1 MQRASTRR
9 CSRRQAKPQRPSGTQ
24 GQGQAR
30 DHQARDHCDHE
41 AEMPRPNDETR
52 DAVSIDTYVQFLL
65 LGIGAGAIYA
75 AIALGLL
82 LTYRSSGVINFAHAA
97 AAMYAAYVFV
107 GLRVDGD
114 LLLPLP
120 GAAGRIHLHTLPTAA
135 AATVAVVAPALLELA
150 IYFLVFRPLRD
161 APALSGLVASVGVMV
176 ALQAIVTLQYGADAV
191 SVPRI
196 LPATPIH
203 LGSVVLPSDRLWLA
217 AIVIAATAGLSSL
230 YRFTRFGL

>member
-9 CSRRQAKPQRPSGTQ
+9 CSRRQEKPQRPSGTQ
-24 GQGQAR
+24 GQGQGRAR

-65 LGIGAGAIYA
+65 LGTGAGAIYA

-82 LTYRSSGVINFAHAA
+82 MTYRSSGVINFAHGA
-97 AAMYAAYVFV
+97 AAMYGAYVFV

-120 GAAGRIHLHTLPTAA
+120 GAVGRVHVHQL
-135 AATVAVVAPALLELA
+135 
-150 IYFLVFRPLRD
+150 
-161 APALSGLVASVGVMV
+161 GG
-176 ALQAIVTLQYGADAV
+176 
-191 SVPRI
+191 
-196 LPATPIH
+196 LPA
-203 LGSVVLPSDRLWLA
+203 A
-217 AIVIAATAGLSSL
+217 VIAVAATAA
-230 YRFTRFGL
+230 